1 MNPNYKQKYPYQR
14 RRKKA
19 VVWRGGGSVSPET
32 ETGVK
37 QPQPKIAE
45 SPECGRDKER
55 MLPRTSAGCVALP
68 AP

>member
-1 MNPNYKQKYPYQR
+1 MNPNYNHKYPYRVRQ
-14 RRKKA
+14 KKA
-19 VVWRGGGSVSPET
+19 IVWRGGGSVTPEI

-45 SPECGRDKER
+45 IPECGRVKKW
-55 MLPRTSAGCVALP
+55 MLPRTSAGCVSLL